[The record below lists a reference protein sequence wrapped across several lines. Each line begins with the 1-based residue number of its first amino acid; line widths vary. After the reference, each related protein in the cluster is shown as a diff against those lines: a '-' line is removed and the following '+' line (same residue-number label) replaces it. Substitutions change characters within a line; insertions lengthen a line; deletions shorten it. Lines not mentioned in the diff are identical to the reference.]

1 MRKYYSSKY
10 LCNKGAHIFKKETQ
24 LDLKLLKK
32 KKDLKLPIDPNVVI
46 VILVLQSHY

>member
-1 MRKYYSSKY
+1 MRKYYSPEY

-32 KKDLKLPIDPNVVI
+32 KRFKTTN
-46 VILVLQSHY
+46 